1 VIIADVT
8 SLVDIHNHLVPGV
21 DDGARHIPAVL
32 ESIERLTHVGI
43 RRVVT
48 TPHIQGSLTL
58 DTRRLDVRLSDI
70 GRAFDAAAAAIGEDF
85 PEVEYRRGHEVLID
99 VPEPDLSDARIRMAG
114 TSFVLIEWPRL
125 HVPPGTPR
133 VLRWIRDQGF
143 RPIVAHPERYADM
156 VHKPDLPAKWKDAG
170 AFLQVNY
177 GSLVGRY
184 GSAAQTVALQILENG
199 LADYLASDFH
209 GQTGLSIYKN
219 EVWALLSERGAEE
232 SLQTLCR
239 VNPSRLLDDLEPIPV
254 ASVSPDRHLLARLKG
269 AIHRRDRRFERPTR

>member
-1 VIIADVT
+1 VIIADAT

-32 ESIERLTHVGI
+32 ESIERLTHIGI

-58 DTRRLDVRLSDI
+58 DTRRLDVRLSDVS
-70 GRAFDAAAAAIGEDF
+70 RAFDAAAAAIREDF
-85 PEVEYRRGHEVLID
+85 PEVEYRRGHEILID
-99 VPEPDLSDARIRMAG
+99 VPEPDLSDVRIRMAG

-133 VLRWIRDQGF
+133 VIRWIRDQGF
-143 RPIVAHPERYADM
+143 RPIVAHPERYGDM
-156 VHKPDLPAKWKDAG
+156 LHKRDLPATWKDAG
-170 AFLQVNY
+170 AYLQVNY

-184 GSAAQTVALQILENG
+184 GSAAQTVALQVLEDG

-209 GQTGLSIYKN
+209 GQSGLSIYKK
-219 EVWALLSERGAEE
+219 EAWALLSDRGAEE
-232 SLQTLCR
+232 SLLTLCR
-239 VNPSRLLDDLEPIPV
+239 VNPSRMLDDLEPIPV
-254 ASVSPDRHLLARLKG
+254 TAVSPDRHLLARLKG
-269 AIHRRDRRFERPTR
+269 AIHRRDRRFEGPTR